1 MAEVIPIRADDPQE
15 DVIAYCTNVICRGEL
30 VAIPTDTLYCLVA
43 DPLNLAAVGK
53 VFSAKTRA
61 WDRSL
66 PLIVESIDQV
76 QELAQ
81 KLPSQFYLLAHRY
94 WPGQVS
100 IIVEAA
106 PSVPLKVTGNTGR
119 LSVRQPASQIPAK
132 LLFHFGMPLIATSA
146 NISGHP
152 TCSTATEVQTT
163 LGDSVSL
170 ILDSPTDSSY
180 GIATTVDVTGP
191 KWRLIREGIVSEE
204 ELAEFLGD

>member
-1 MAEVIPIRADDPQE
+1 MAEVIPVRADEPQE
-15 DVIAYCTNVICRGEL
+15 DVIAYCTNVIKRGKL

-66 PLIVESIDQV
+66 PLIVGSIDDV
-76 QELAQ
+76 QQMAHN
-81 KLPSQFYLLAHRY
+81 LPSTFYLLARRY
-94 WPGQVS
+94 WPGQVG

-119 LSVRQPASQIPAK
+119 LSVRQPASVVAAT
-132 LLFHFGMPLIATSA
+132 LLSHFGMPLIATSA

-152 TCSTATEVQTT
+152 TCSTATEVLVT
-163 LGDSVSL
+163 LGHNVSV
-170 ILDSPTDSSY
+170 ILDSPTDSSH
-180 GIATTVDVTGP
+180 GIATTVDVTGR
-191 KWRLIREGIVSEE
+191 KWRLIREGIVTED
-204 ELAEFLGD
+204 ELAEFLGE